1 MKGQIGMDIS
11 KQVTRLKKFL
21 DESRYT
27 VAITGAGISFSA
39 GGMNFDH
46 ENVEEL
52 LPLASVDVL
61 RNEPDRYYRL
71 LDHTFLH
78 SMFAKYHF
86 ELGAGKD
93 NFEWM

>member
-1 MKGQIGMDIS
+1 MDIS

-71 LDHTFLH
+71 LDHAFLH